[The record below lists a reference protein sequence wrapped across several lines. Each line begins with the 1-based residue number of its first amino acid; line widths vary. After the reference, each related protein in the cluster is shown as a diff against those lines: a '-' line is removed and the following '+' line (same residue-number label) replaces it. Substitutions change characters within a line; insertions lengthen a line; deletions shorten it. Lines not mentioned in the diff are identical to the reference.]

1 VKIALDSDAYA
12 EWHPGART
20 INYYRFTMYEGDT
33 HGFAAGR
40 WVNYGSSSFGY
51 HKPDNSTTQIEM
63 LDVLIR
69 YIETVYRVDGEA

>member
-1 VKIALDSDAYA
+1 
-12 EWHPGART
+12 
-20 INYYRFTMYEGDT
+20 MYEGDT